1 MKKAKI
7 MKKQTLTPLILLLML
22 VLFSCKKESQFFDY
36 KIDGIVNLSTN
47 RGETKTIDVAV
58 KATEGTPEK
67 VTLALKDVPDGIT
80 AAIETRQG
88 LPNFTTPISFIISQN
103 TVMGEYDITLEAT
116 SASTVKTV
124 VFKISV
130 TDQLSMIFAVY
141 DATQN
146 TPDLTVGEVASG
158 AVVKL
163 FLDAAAFSAKTSAFT
178 AKADSA
184 GRALFYHVPA
194 GNYLFTV
201 EKDNLSNIVEK
212 TSMGGFVTTGIFQN
226 QSEIL
231 NSAQPTAQIGQI
243 RYRDQNFDDKITDA
257 DRRLYDMVM
266 HYDGIVTN
274 KIIWIGK

>member
-1 MKKAKI
+1 
-7 MKKQTLTPLILLLML
+7 MKKQIITPLILLLML
-22 VLFSCKKESQFFDY
+22 VLFSCKKESQIFDY
-36 KIDGIVNLSTN
+36 EINGIGNLATN

-58 KATEGTPEK
+58 KTTEGTPEK

-103 TVMGEYDITLEAT
+103 TAMGEYDITLEAT

-124 VFKISV
+124 IFKISV
-130 TDQLSMIFAVY
+130 TDQLSMIFVVY
-141 DATQN
+141 DATQS
-146 TPDLTVGEVASG
+146 TPDLTAGEVAPG

-163 FLDAAAFSAKTSAFT
+163 FADASAFSAKTPAFT
-178 AKADSA
+178 ATADSL
-184 GRALFYHVPA
+184 GRALFYHLPA

-212 TSMGGFVTTGIFQN
+212 TSIGGFVTTGIFEN

-231 NSAQPTAQIGQI
+231 NSAQPTALIGQI

-266 HYDGIVTN
+266 LYEGIVTD